1 MYTSALVYAN
11 SYMRQNWCQGSWTRT
26 QIRINRIDAIWRLY
40 HILLLTT
47 CRMLSRRMT
56 FQHGLLSINGRWQNH
71 AVSAVIAHPASS
83 FRFCLCE
90 YITNSY
96 SIQRSRWIYRGGN
109 ERIKMA
115 LTGMKRLDSFTIRF
129 YTIQYS
135 ICGRLKVQD
144 FILLNI
150 GGRERPGTGE
160 RPWRVLCFLFPL
172 WHFSKVAR
180 LYGGSAA
187 HRSSLANEVTDRL
200 CLLLYRQAWL

>member
-135 ICGRLKVQD
+135 ICGRLKVLHTTQHWGPRATGD
-144 FILLNI
+144 WRETMTCLVFSISI
-150 GGRERPGTGE
+150 VAFFEGRPALRRFG
-160 RPWRVLCFLFPL
+160 
-172 WHFSKVAR
+172 
-180 LYGGSAA
+180 
-187 HRSSLANEVTDRL
+187 RS
-200 CLLLYRQAWL
+200 